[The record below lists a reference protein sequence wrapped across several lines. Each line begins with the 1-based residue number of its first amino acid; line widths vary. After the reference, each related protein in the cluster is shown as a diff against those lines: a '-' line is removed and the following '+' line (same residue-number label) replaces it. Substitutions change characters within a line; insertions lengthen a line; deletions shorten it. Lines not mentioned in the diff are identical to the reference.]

1 MSLCVFGSVL
11 PRVYHQH
18 LPTSTN
24 VYQQK
29 PMNSRRFLLKASG
42 PKRIRVENTDH
53 TPQFLPEGAATSL
66 GRVLGQGSCLRRC
79 NQNHNKKRPDRVR
92 EKAHETSLP
101 VGAPWGPRPLGSPLA
116 QTLLSESPKEL
127 NQIASP
133 TNPQRP
139 QSWAPL
145 KAGRPTLPFPSNMA
159 EAARLARRRRAAAS
173 RSGVAQKCLRGRGRV
188 CKIGESS
195 ACHTKA

>member
-1 MSLCVFGSVL
+1 VCVCLCVCVVCVCVFGSVL

-145 KAGRPTLPFPSNMA
+145 KAGRPT
-159 EAARLARRRRAAAS
+159 
-173 RSGVAQKCLRGRGRV
+173 
-188 CKIGESS
+188 
-195 ACHTKA
+195 

>member
-1 MSLCVFGSVL
+1 MLPGTYFGHKPDRLRLVLYIWPPTPGLGCVCRWGGWGGLVCVCVCVCVVCVCVFGSVL
-11 PRVYHQH
+11 PRIYHQH

-79 NQNHNKKRPDRVR
+79 NQNHNKKRPDSVR

-145 KAGRPTLPFPSNMA
+145 KAGRPT
-159 EAARLARRRRAAAS
+159 
-173 RSGVAQKCLRGRGRV
+173 
-188 CKIGESS
+188 
-195 ACHTKA
+195 